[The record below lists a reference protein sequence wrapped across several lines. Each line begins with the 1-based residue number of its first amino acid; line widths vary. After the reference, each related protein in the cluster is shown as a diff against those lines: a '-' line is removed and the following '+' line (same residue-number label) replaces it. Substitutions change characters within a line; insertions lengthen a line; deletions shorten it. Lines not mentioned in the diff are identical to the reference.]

1 MLVLMLEHA
10 GTCKLAAFCS
20 NCVRLHDVGIHCR
33 LLCVHLQMNGV
44 TPLQSAVASGG
55 EDCPCA
61 VLLRQA
67 GGALELAS
75 HRRPSNRDFFET
87 PMRRVPCAMHDQAR
101 ALGRSVP
108 YYGQY

>member
-1 MLVLMLEHA
+1 MPAEWSGVHI
-10 GTCKLAAFCS
+10 T
-20 NCVRLHDVGIHCR
+20 DVYDTAICTMCA
-33 LLCVHLQMNGV
+33 LFIQMNGV

-67 GGALELAS
+67 GGVLQLSS

-87 PMRRVPCAMHDQAR
+87 PMRRVPCAMHEQAR

-108 YYGQY
+108 YYGQF